1 MKRRQDPNH
10 AGCILVQLT
19 AKGISVSEEIAM
31 IVSSQG
37 QVHEAMESLSK
48 VQQNKTMEFLL
59 KLLDE
64 LNTSPKSA

>member
-1 MKRRQDPNH
+1 
-10 AGCILVQLT
+10 
-19 AKGISVSEEIAM
+19 M